1 MKELSVRAASGAVFA
16 AVLLLCAWWGSIS
29 TAALFSAVAVFAA
42 LEWHRLHHASSGRT
56 PLLSVLVVLGAYAAG
71 VAPALGSGLAAS
83 ASAVVGLLLLACW
96 AALRSG
102 QPDPGRQFLTQV
114 GGAVLVGLP
123 LSFATHLVAHDPL
136 LLIGFLLLLWTNDSG
151 AYLVGKAIGRHKL
164 LPAVSPGKT
173 WEGLVGGIALAL
185 GAAYGLAIAWPQVL
199 PASEWMMMALVTS
212 LSATLGD
219 LFESAI
225 KRAAG
230 VKDSG
235 RLMPGHGGALDRF
248 DGFLFAAPAAYLL
261 LEALAA

>member
-1 MKELSVRAASGAVFA
+1 MREFSVRAASGAVFA
-16 AVLLLCAWWGSIS
+16 ATLLLCAWWGSTS
-29 TAALFSAVAVFAA
+29 TTALFGVVTVFAA
-42 LEWHRLHHASSGRT
+42 GEWHRLLIAPSGRT
-56 PLLSVLVVLGAYAAG
+56 PLRTVLVVLGAYAAG
-71 VAPALGSGLAAS
+71 VATAFGYDVAAS
-83 ASAVVGLLLLACW
+83 AAALVGLLLLACL

-102 QPDPGRQFLTQV
+102 QPDSGRQFLIQV
-114 GGAVLVGLP
+114 GGAALVGLP
-123 LSFATHLVAHDPL
+123 LSFATLLVVHDPL

-173 WEGLVGGIALAL
+173 WEGLFGGVALAF

-199 PASEWMMMALVTS
+199 PATEWLMMALVIS

-248 DGFLFAAPAAYLL
+248 DGFLFAAPAAYYL
-261 LEALAA
+261 LEALGP